1 MPKGVSNSIF
11 TIECNKP
18 LSRPWMDKVGSPPQH
33 RRSSRD
39 AWNHRAQRRWRRRRG
54 RRGRRSGAARHGA
67 AAADDDALWRL
78 WSEGRSHNTHAG
90 SRVEG
95 VSCVG
100 VN

>member
-1 MPKGVSNSIF
+1 
-11 TIECNKP
+11 
-18 LSRPWMDKVGSPPQH
+18 MDKVGSPPQH

-67 AAADDDALWRL
+67 AAADDDALRRL
-78 WSEGRSHNTHAG
+78 WSEGRSHDSHAG
-90 SRVEG
+90 TRVEG

-100 VN
+100 VNDEDMCWRFAGFFL